1 MSNSLGFGALMSA
14 ALAITHPEQYALTRE
29 CLIRLA
35 EEHPDL
41 ETVLRIWP
49 FAFNALAVV
58 SNRCTPMHRDR
69 KSGDDRDYDGMV
81 TVGGDDDV
89 TIKFDGLGFWGRYR
103 SGTMVW
109 TSCHTQLHS
118 VSESPIAER
127 VAFAAF
133 VKQSVQLDT
142 ELDRPRAP
150 TLELVNSIHMQ
161 QIKSRRQ

>member
-1 MSNSLGFGALMSA
+1 WLHDALAFGALMSA
-14 ALAITHPEQYALTRE
+14 ALVITHPEQYALTRE
-29 CLIRLA
+29 CLILLA
-35 EEHPDL
+35 KKNPAL
-41 ETVLRIWP
+41 ETILRVWP

-69 KSGDDRDYDGMV
+69 GSGDDVDYDGMV

-109 TSCHTQLHS
+109 TSCHMQLHS
-118 VSESPIAER
+118 VSDSPIAER

-133 VKQSVQLDT
+133 AK
-142 ELDRPRAP
+142 
-150 TLELVNSIHMQ
+150 
-161 QIKSRRQ
+161 K